1 MDVKGHTSKTDG
13 RRVDVDC
20 ASQDVDVN
28 TRHEDVQSARKAE
41 EAQNELD
48 QMSVHARKAIRAATK
63 RLVRW
68 ERTAP
73 KQNSHEQRPPV
84 ESQGHYEQEHSVEQL
99 VVNRKQ
105 QEPNRATTHFERR
118 SLFGTICKCDADRF
132 AAAFEPDQNI

>member
-1 MDVKGHTSKTDG
+1 MVLQIVDCCALGIPERVLIFEPMDVKGHTSKTGG

-63 RLVRW
+63 RLVR
-68 ERTAP
+68 
-73 KQNSHEQRPPV
+73 
-84 ESQGHYEQEHSVEQL
+84 
-99 VVNRKQ
+99 
-105 QEPNRATTHFERR
+105 
-118 SLFGTICKCDADRF
+118 
-132 AAAFEPDQNI
+132 